1 MIIMRKIKMIIMRKI
16 LMIEMM
22 IDEIDNDV
30 QNCLSLDTTQIIMMR
45 ILMIMNIFI
54 VMYLLYIRSICI
66 QKISFPFRA
75 DVCAVQNG
83 E

>member
-30 QNCLSLDTTQIIMMR
+30 QNCLSLDTTQIIMMW
-45 ILMIMNIFI
+45 ILIIMTIFI
-54 VMYLLYIRSICI
+54 VMYLFYIRSICI
-66 QKISFPFRA
+66 QKNSFPFRA

>member
-1 MIIMRKIKMIIMRKI
+1 MIIMRKIKMIIMSKI
-16 LMIEMM
+16 LM